1 MRTVRGDA
9 VSEKST
15 ALSKPVPHN
24 ELDLMQ
30 EVEDL
35 LSKGDHKEGQTA
47 AREGPERSLLVHQ
60 GKLPEH
66 FLRMKDYSSENW
78 KTLS

>member
-1 MRTVRGDA
+1 
-9 VSEKST
+9 
-15 ALSKPVPHN
+15 
-24 ELDLMQ
+24 MQ